1 MFIHQ
6 ISTTRPPHL
15 ILFQAALIACQNEEI
30 RTIEYLLTIRRQ
42 SGMAE
47 KRPRNSPP
55 VSNPVTSTTP
65 TTQENIIPPTT
76 TSLQLPPISLKVRLL
91 ISSIIIP
98 ALIDAFHLARVYVC
112 ILLCL

>member
-6 ISTTRPPHL
+6 ISTPRPPHL

-55 VSNPVTSTTP
+55 VTNPVTSTTP